1 MKRKRS
7 STVEPLWGTLINFMG
22 VKRIN
27 ARGLAAANKIVILAA
42 ACYNMKKL
50 LKFTAPK
57 TNIRTM
63 AMLKTKAGKGFGHAK
78 KVFLQTHYKTKWG
91 IQFFCLWQMHFLKQK
106 KKR

>member
-1 MKRKRS
+1 
-7 STVEPLWGTLINFMG
+7 MG